1 MGAHSNQGKGQG
13 TRDKRERKG
22 AGGGVHND
30 RYVSMSEGL
39 FIALY
44 ATCSD

>member
-13 TRDKRERKG
+13 IMGKREREE
-22 AGGGVHND
+22 AGGRGHSD

-39 FIALY
+39 CITLY